1 VASLPVD
8 YAQHHSRAE
17 RTRYLAAAF
26 APFIA
31 GRVLDVGCD
40 QKVLK
45 GLRPD
50 LDYVGID
57 IGGNPDLHIDLEAV
71 ERLPFADREFDG
83 VVCADVLEHLD
94 NLHHVF
100 GELVRVSRRFIL
112 ISLPNCWSAARQ
124 PVSRGKGHI
133 GHYGLPAA
141 PRPDRHKWF
150 FSLTQARDFVVAAA
164 AQHQL
169 QIVAWRVRE
178 KPRLALVRWLRRL
191 RYPQRDRYLNRY
203 ASTLW
208 VVFERQERA
217 SAAAAA
223 TRVPPPRATPRRTPG

>member
-1 VASLPVD
+1 MTSLVID

-17 RTRYLAAAF
+17 RTRYLAGIF
-26 APFIA
+26 APYIS

-45 GLRPD
+45 QLRPD

-57 IGGNPDLHIDLEAV
+57 IGGNPDLHIDLETV
-71 ERLPFADREFDG
+71 EHLPFADREFDI

-124 PVSRGKGHI
+124 PVARGKGHI
-133 GHYGLPAA
+133 GHYGLPAV

-150 FSLTQARDFVVAAA
+150 FSLTQARDFAAAAA
-164 AQHQL
+164 AQHHL
-169 QIVAWRVRE
+169 EIVSLRVRE
-178 KPRLALVRWLRRL
+178 KPRLAVVRWLRRL
-191 RYPQRDRYLNRY
+191 RYPRRERYLNRY

-208 VVFERQERA
+208 VVFERSVRA
-217 SAAAAA
+217 
-223 TRVPPPRATPRRTPG
+223 